1 MSGYVSR
8 IIFQDGFSSTTK
20 KYAKAADT
28 IGSKSDE
35 SAKKVGKLGG
45 AIDRIKGLH
54 TARFKEVGLNAV
66 NKNVS
71 SIEAK
76 LKKVTGKPVTVQATA
91 KVRRSDIR
99 KAKREAKELK
109 RQLKDLTGQKYKID
123 VDVGGRDISKKMGGL
138 LGKVGGVA
146 KFGLAGIAAAGMGG
160 AAAVGAK
167 GFKRLADIEDAQAM
181 MKGLGYDKKTRGTA
195 MDNALA
201 SVKGTA
207 FGLGDAAVTASGA
220 MAAGIKPGAELE
232 GMLKNVANSAAAA
245 GVGMNEMGSIFNK
258 VATSGMAQND
268 VLNQVADKGIPI
280 YQKLAEQMGVSGA
293 EIKKMAADGKISFD
307 DFNKAMKTASGNVA
321 KEKGNTIRGK
331 MDNVGAAMG
340 RLGANAL
347 SGLFPSLGKGLDGLI
362 NLLDSMAEPAKAFG
376 QTLGHV
382 GEVVSSAVAPVLQDI
397 GTVAGPYVATAMDLF
412 GTVMTSIGV
421 PALQFLGGVA
431 KDFLG
436 PALKLTAT
444 IGRTVLVPVLKALAT
459 VAGKALK
466 PAFKALGTAARA
478 VGKVFGW
485 LSDKLS
491 KFKMPSFTSSRT
503 SSKKPKNAK
512 SKHATGTL
520 AFSGGFTQMNEN
532 MKGELVSLPTGSK
545 IYPYQLTKRLLENA
559 IGKPVK
565 AGNHNKVSI
574 QIDARGAN
582 LTAGDVKRIKD
593 EVYDSVLK
601 AFDNMALA

>member
-1 MSGYVSR
+1 MSGFVSR
-8 IIFQDGFSSTTK
+8 IIFQDGFSATTQ

-28 IGSKSDE
+28 IGRKSED
-35 SAKKVGKLGG
+35 SARRVGRLGG
-45 AIDRIKGLH
+45 ALDKIRGTH
-54 TARFKEVGLNAV
+54 TAKFKESGLGLV
-66 NKNVS
+66 DKNVQS
-71 SIEAK
+71 MESK
-76 LKKVTGKPVTVQATA
+76 LKRMTGKPVTIRATA
-91 KVRRSDIR
+91 KVTRSDLR
-99 KAKREAKELK
+99 KAKRETKELQ
-109 RQLKDLTGQKYKID
+109 RQLKDLTGKKYK
-123 VDVGGRDISKKMGGL
+123 VDVAMGGQGLAGKAGGL
-138 LGKVGGVA
+138 LGTVGGMA
-146 KFGLAGIAAAGMGG
+146 KFGVAGAVAAGIGG
-160 AAAVGAK
+160 LASVGSK

-307 DFNKAMKTASGNVA
+307 DFNKAMKAASGNVA

-340 RLGANAL
+340 RLGANVM

-376 QTLGHV
+376 QALGQV
-382 GEVVSSAVAPVLQDI
+382 GEVVSSSVGPVLQDI
-397 GTVAGPYVATAMDLF
+397 GQVAGPYVAAAMDLF
-412 GTVMTSIGV
+412 GSVMNSIGL
-421 PALQFLGGVA
+421 PALKFLGGVA

-436 PALKLTAT
+436 PALQLVGTLGKNFVVPALKGLAT
-444 IGRTVLVPVLKALAT
+444 I
-459 VAGKALK
+459 AGGVLK
-466 PAFKALGTAARA
+466 PALKGLGWVAKGLGKA
-478 VGKVFGW
+478 FGW

-491 KFKMPSFTSSRT
+491 RFKLPSFGNSRT
-503 SSKKPKNAK
+503 SGKSRSKKKG
-512 SKHATGTL
+512 HATGTL

-532 MKGELVSLPTGSK
+532 MKGELVALPTGSK
-545 IYPYQLTKRLLENA
+545 IYPYQLTKRLLTNA
-559 IGKPVK
+559 IGKAGK
-565 AGNHNKVSI
+565 AGNNNQVTIHV
-574 QIDARGAN
+574 DARGSN
-582 LTAGDVKRIKD
+582 MTAADISRLKD
-593 EVYDSVLK
+593 EIYGGVLR